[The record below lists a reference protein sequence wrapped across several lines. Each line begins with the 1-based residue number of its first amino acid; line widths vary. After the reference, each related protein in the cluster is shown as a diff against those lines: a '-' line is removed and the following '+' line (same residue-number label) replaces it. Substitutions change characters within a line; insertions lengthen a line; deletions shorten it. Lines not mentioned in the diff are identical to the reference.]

1 MATREQAA
9 VAAVTAHLHHLDES
23 GLTGGVSEIPG
34 DLDAAT
40 LVVLCAHLVKLTG
53 SPGRE
58 ALARLGLAI
67 AGHAVRRSLEAQ

>member
-40 LVVLCAHLVKLTG
+40 LVVLCAHLVKITET
-53 SPGRE
+53 PGRQ
-58 ALARLGLAI
+58 ALARLALSVASHD
-67 AGHAVRRSLEAQ
+67 ARRSLEAQ